1 MKTFLLATEVLFY
14 FFFPFMIL
22 LCFKLRG
29 SVHRLSQYRYCVHT
43 TCVHSTHELA
53 RLPVE
58 NAIENAGELPFT
70 QFLNESDS
78 ESQI

>member
-1 MKTFLLATEVLFY
+1 MKTFLLATEVLFFF

-29 SVHRLSQYRYCVHT
+29 SVHRLSQYRY
-43 TCVHSTHELA
+43 CVHSTHELA